1 MTNERSKVF
10 RDAVHGLISLDS
22 DRDLLLE
29 LIDTPE
35 FQRLR
40 RVRQLGVSNLTY
52 PGAEHTR
59 FAHSLGVLHI
69 AIRILETL
77 RRRHGNDARIKSWLD
92 GKGKI
97 VKAAALLHD
106 LGHGPFSHMIE
117 RAFGSHGRHEE
128 VSKRMIDDPDSGVFK
143 ALNKH
148 MGSSEIQEIKNL
160 LDFHEHPFLH
170 DIVSGSLD
178 ADRMDYLLR
187 DSHFTGVAY
196 GSYDIE
202 WVLNSFCLGL
212 EPNPDI
218 PTSPPKFRL
227 CLDKKRGLHAA
238 EQMIIARLHMTMQVY
253 AHKTTRMWE
262 AHLLL
267 LFAEATRLAE
277 TGKLPAETPSVVRLF
292 FEKKGEI
299 PHNEFLKLDEPALQ
313 TAMVVWSQAEDGSDK
328 LREFSDCY
336 LRRHRILQYQ
346 TLEGSAQEPD
356 SIAILR
362 KKIEEK
368 IGPEGVDWLLDEYKF
383 TPYKALEEG
392 QKTLDPEGYWENI
405 SKEAILLATGEL
417 ADRASPI
424 QIQSRLFQSLGQ
436 GKMPIVRL
444 FFTSEVANSIKI
456 LTDQ

>member
-22 DRDLLLE
+22 DRDLLLG

-77 RRRHGNDARIKSWLD
+77 RRRHGNDDSIKSWLN

-117 RAFGSHGRHEE
+117 RAFGAHGRHEE
-128 VSKRMIDDPDSGVFK
+128 ISKRMIDDPESGVFK
-143 ALNKH
+143 VLIQH
-148 MGSSEIQEIKNL
+148 MGRSEVQDVKNL
-160 LDFHEHPFLH
+160 LDFHECPFLH

-212 EPNPDI
+212 EPNPDT
-218 PTSPPKFRL
+218 PANPPKFRL

-262 AHLLL
+262 AHLLI
-267 LFAEATRLAE
+267 LFAEATRLAA
-277 TGKLPAETPSVVRLF
+277 TNALPGGGFFSV
-292 FEKKGEI
+292 K
-299 PHNEFLKLDEPALQ
+299 
-313 TAMVVWSQAEDGSDK
+313 M
-328 LREFSDCY
+328 
-336 LRRHRILQYQ
+336 
-346 TLEGSAQEPD
+346 LE
-356 SIAILR
+356 
-362 KKIEEK
+362 
-368 IGPEGVDWLLDEYKF
+368 
-383 TPYKALEEG
+383 
-392 QKTLDPEGYWENI
+392 
-405 SKEAILLATGEL
+405 
-417 ADRASPI
+417 
-424 QIQSRLFQSLGQ
+424 
-436 GKMPIVRL
+436 
-444 FFTSEVANSIKI
+444 
-456 LTDQ
+456 